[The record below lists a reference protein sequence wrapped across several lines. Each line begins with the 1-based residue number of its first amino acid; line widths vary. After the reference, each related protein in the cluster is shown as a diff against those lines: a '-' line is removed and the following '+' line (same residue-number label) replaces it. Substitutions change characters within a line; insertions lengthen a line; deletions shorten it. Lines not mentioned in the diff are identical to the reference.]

1 MKSGEHLVIIT
12 GHSSGLGRALLDHCF
27 QDKVHVVG
35 IARRSIALQHPR
47 FRQIQA
53 DFSVRDHNIEQILQA
68 LSMIDPEE
76 NAWHT
81 VTLVNNAGT
90 VQPVG
95 LVGQLDSAAIASSL
109 HTNVTVPLQLSNWL
123 LKRFAKKRLRI
134 AQISS
139 GAAHK
144 PYAGWSVYCS
154 SKAALRMAAQ
164 VMASEAEVTGRQL
177 SLVVYEP
184 GVLNTPMQEELRQ
197 TRSESF
203 PQVERFRQLQ
213 ASGQLVE
220 PQASAQELWQILT
233 RSDLP
238 PYLETRY
245 GADR

>member
-12 GHSSGLGRALLDHCF
+12 GHSSGLGRALLDQCM

-35 IARRSIALQHPR
+35 IARRSIAFQHPR

-53 DFSVRDHNIEQILQA
+53 DFAARDHNIEQILQA
-68 LSMIDPEE
+68 LTLIDPEE

-90 VQPVG
+90 MHPVG
-95 LVGQLDSAAIASSL
+95 FMGQLDNTAIASSL
-109 HTNVTVPLQLSNWL
+109 HTNVTVPMQLSNWL
-123 LKRFAKKRLRI
+123 LKRFPQKRLRI

-139 GAAHK
+139 GASHK
-144 PYAGWSVYCS
+144 PYAGWGVYCS

-164 VMASEAEVTGRQL
+164 VMASEAEATGRQL

-184 GVLNTPMQEELRQ
+184 GVLNTPMQEDLRQ
-197 TRSESF
+197 IKAEAF

-220 PQASAQELWQILT
+220 PQASAQELWRLLT

-238 PYLETRY
+238 SYLETRY
-245 GADR
+245 EAT